1 VQTRR
6 LIDSTALKQMRASAV
21 LVDIAAGGIV
31 DEAALA
37 DAHLTPSNPSHGRQA
52 LSWMSRQA
60 CMIEGGA

>member
-1 VQTRR
+1 VQTHH
-6 LIDSTALKQMRASAV
+6 LIDAAALKQMRASAV
-21 LVDIAAGGIV
+21 LVNIAAGGIV

-60 CMIEGGA
+60 CMIKGGA